1 MKLETKQLI
10 DKNKTAFLA
19 GILIEASVIIT
30 ALVSLSHGISG
41 AGIARLIVGVAA
53 LIVNC
58 AAIKPLQ
65 GTQIYRHICCSS
77 MILLFAIILF
87 TADVS
92 YTYAYVF
99 PIAILVMNYADA
111 KLSLAGFVVAIGG
124 TLLYEIGA
132 LNRGLVGME
141 ELTFEI
147 SMVVIACAL
156 ALVITKMQI
165 VHENEHMN
173 EVQQHAEAQTKTAQ
187 KIVTLAEQLDQK
199 FVKAK
204 EVSDSLNETMKT
216 SNQAVSDIAEGTHRN
231 ADAINE
237 QTNQTSGIQQ
247 SIERVGDEA
256 RNMGEISERTNSTVA
271 EGVDLI
277 EHLKNQASEIAQI
290 NEKTGETTQKLN
302 DSIKDVEAITD
313 TILGISSQTNLL
325 ALNASIEAARAG
337 EAGKGFAV
345 VASEIGTLANQ
356 TLGTVQNIDQTVSDV
371 VTAVTNMSDCLQS
384 TTEFLETKVL
394 SGYSGFMDISNQ
406 YAKDADEYKNSM
418 NLIQDSI
425 SELTE
430 AMNHISGSIS
440 EITNNINEG
449 SSGISGIAERTSHM
463 AEVTVENSQQA
474 ESSRTSLD
482 ELKDVINKISL

>member
-19 GILIEASVIIT
+19 GLLIEASVIIT
-30 ALVSLSHGISG
+30 ALVSLTHGISG
-41 AGIARLIVGVAA
+41 AGIARLIVGMAA

-77 MILLFAIILF
+77 MILLFATTLF

-111 KLSLAGFVVAIGG
+111 KLSLAGSVVAIGG

-147 SMVVIACAL
+147 SMVVIACVL

-173 EVQQHAEAQTKTAQ
+173 EVQQHAEAQTKTAE

-290 NEKTGETTQKLN
+290 NEETGKTTQKLN

-345 VASEIGTLANQ
+345 VADEIRTLSEDTRQATERIGEIIGNL
-356 TLGTVQNIDQTVSDV
+356 I
-371 VTAVTNMSDCLQS
+371 
-384 TTEFLETKVL
+384 
-394 SGYSGFMDISNQ
+394 
-406 YAKDADEYKNSM
+406 KDAENAASSMKHSSEYADKQNELITETGSKLSDIKNDTDSLYQGVM
-418 NLIQDSI
+418 EVNSSVDSI
-425 SELTE
+425 
-430 AMNHISGSIS
+430 ISATSVIMDSITNLSATGEEVAASTDTALSIS
-440 EITNNINEG
+440 DSSIEALHRMNALLKEIHEISSEMNE
-449 SSGISGIAERTSHM
+449 IA
-463 AEVTVENSQQA
+463 
-474 ESSRTSLD
+474 D
-482 ELKDVINKISL
+482 NK

>member
-19 GILIEASVIIT
+19 GLLIEASVIIT
-30 ALVSLSHGISG
+30 ALISLTHGIRG
-41 AGIARLIVGVAA
+41 AAIARLIIGMAA

-77 MILLFAIILF
+77 MILLFVTTLF

-111 KLSLAGFVVAIGG
+111 KLSLAGSVVAIGG

-173 EVQQHAEAQTKTAQ
+173 EVQQRAEAQTKTAE

-345 VASEIGTLANQ
+345 VADEIRTLSEDTRQATERIGEIIGNLIKDAENAASSMKHSSEYADK
-356 TLGTVQNIDQTVSDV
+356 QNELITETGSKLSDIKNDTDSLYQGV
-371 VTAVTNMSDCLQS
+371 MEVNSSVDSIISATSVIMDSITNLSATGEEVAASTDTALSISDSSIEALHRMNALLK
-384 TTEFLETKVL
+384 EIHE
-394 SGYSGFMDISNQ
+394 ISNEMNEI
-406 YAKDADEYKNSM
+406 AD
-418 NLIQDSI
+418 
-425 SELTE
+425 
-430 AMNHISGSIS
+430 
-440 EITNNINEG
+440 
-449 SSGISGIAERTSHM
+449 
-463 AEVTVENSQQA
+463 
-474 ESSRTSLD
+474 
-482 ELKDVINKISL
+482 NK

>member
-19 GILIEASVIIT
+19 GLLIEASVIIT

-77 MILLFAIILF
+77 MILLFATTLF

-111 KLSLAGFVVAIGG
+111 KLSLAGSVVAIGG

-147 SMVVIACAL
+147 CMVVIACAL

-165 VHENEHMN
+165 VHGNEHMN

-345 VASEIGTLANQ
+345 VADEIRTLSEDTRQATERIGEIIGNLIKDAENAASSMKHSSEYADK
-356 TLGTVQNIDQTVSDV
+356 QNELITETGSKLSDIKNDTDSLYQGV
-371 VTAVTNMSDCLQS
+371 MEVNSSVDSIISATSVIMDSITNLSATGEEVAASTDTALSISDSSIEALHRMNALLK
-384 TTEFLETKVL
+384 EIHE
-394 SGYSGFMDISNQ
+394 ISNEMNEI
-406 YAKDADEYKNSM
+406 AD
-418 NLIQDSI
+418 
-425 SELTE
+425 
-430 AMNHISGSIS
+430 
-440 EITNNINEG
+440 
-449 SSGISGIAERTSHM
+449 
-463 AEVTVENSQQA
+463 
-474 ESSRTSLD
+474 
-482 ELKDVINKISL
+482 NK

>member
-19 GILIEASVIIT
+19 GLLIEASVIIT
-30 ALVSLSHGISG
+30 TLISLTHGIRG
-41 AGIARLIVGVAA
+41 AAMARLIIGMAA

-77 MILLFAIILF
+77 MILLFATTLF

-111 KLSLAGFVVAIGG
+111 KLSLAGSVVAIGG

-165 VHENEHMN
+165 VHKNEHMN
-173 EVQQHAEAQTKTAQ
+173 EVQQHAEAQTKTAE
-187 KIVTLAEQLDQK
+187 KIITLAEQLDQK

-290 NEKTGETTQKLN
+290 NEKTRETTQKLN

-345 VASEIGTLANQ
+345 VADEIRTLSEDTRQATERIGEIIGNLIKDAENAASSMKHSSEYADK
-356 TLGTVQNIDQTVSDV
+356 QNELITETGSKLSDIKNDTDSLYQGV
-371 VTAVTNMSDCLQS
+371 MEVNSSVDSIISATSVIMDSITNLSATGEEVAASTDTALSISDSSIEALHRMNALLK
-384 TTEFLETKVL
+384 EIHE
-394 SGYSGFMDISNQ
+394 ISNEMNEI
-406 YAKDADEYKNSM
+406 AD
-418 NLIQDSI
+418 
-425 SELTE
+425 
-430 AMNHISGSIS
+430 
-440 EITNNINEG
+440 
-449 SSGISGIAERTSHM
+449 
-463 AEVTVENSQQA
+463 
-474 ESSRTSLD
+474 
-482 ELKDVINKISL
+482 NK

>member
-19 GILIEASVIIT
+19 GLLIEASVIIT
-30 ALVSLSHGISG
+30 ALISLAHGISG
-41 AGIARLIVGVAA
+41 AGIARLIVGMAA

-77 MILLFAIILF
+77 MILLFAITLF

-111 KLSLAGFVVAIGG
+111 KLSLAGSVVAIGG

-165 VHENEHMN
+165 VHGNEHMN

-345 VASEIGTLANQ
+345 VADEIRTLSEDTRQATERIGEIIGNLIKDAENAASSMKHSSEYADK
-356 TLGTVQNIDQTVSDV
+356 QNELITETGSKLSDIKNDTDSLYQGV
-371 VTAVTNMSDCLQS
+371 MEVNSSVDSIISATSVIMDSITNLSATGEEVAASTDTALSISDSSIEALHRMNALLK
-384 TTEFLETKVL
+384 EIHE
-394 SGYSGFMDISNQ
+394 ISNEMNEI
-406 YAKDADEYKNSM
+406 AD
-418 NLIQDSI
+418 
-425 SELTE
+425 
-430 AMNHISGSIS
+430 
-440 EITNNINEG
+440 
-449 SSGISGIAERTSHM
+449 
-463 AEVTVENSQQA
+463 
-474 ESSRTSLD
+474 
-482 ELKDVINKISL
+482 NK

>member
-19 GILIEASVIIT
+19 GLLIEASVIIT
-30 ALVSLSHGISG
+30 ALISLTHGIRG
-41 AGIARLIVGVAA
+41 AAMARLIIGMAA

-77 MILLFAIILF
+77 MILLFATTLF

-111 KLSLAGFVVAIGG
+111 KLSLAGSVVAIGG

-165 VHENEHMN
+165 VHKNEHMN
-173 EVQQHAEAQTKTAQ
+173 EVQQHAEAQTKTAE

-345 VASEIGTLANQ
+345 VADEIRTLSEDTRQATERIGEIIGNLIKDAENAASSMKHSSEYADK
-356 TLGTVQNIDQTVSDV
+356 QNELITETGSKLSDIKNDTDSLYQGV
-371 VTAVTNMSDCLQS
+371 MEVNSSVDSIISATSVIMDSITNLSATGEEVAASTDTALSISDSSIEALHRMNALLK
-384 TTEFLETKVL
+384 EIHE
-394 SGYSGFMDISNQ
+394 ISNEMNEI
-406 YAKDADEYKNSM
+406 AD
-418 NLIQDSI
+418 
-425 SELTE
+425 
-430 AMNHISGSIS
+430 
-440 EITNNINEG
+440 
-449 SSGISGIAERTSHM
+449 
-463 AEVTVENSQQA
+463 
-474 ESSRTSLD
+474 
-482 ELKDVINKISL
+482 NK

>member
-19 GILIEASVIIT
+19 GLLIEASVIIT
-30 ALVSLSHGISG
+30 ALISLTHGIRG
-41 AGIARLIVGVAA
+41 AGIARLIIGMAA

-77 MILLFAIILF
+77 MILLFATTLF

-111 KLSLAGFVVAIGG
+111 KLSLAGSVVAIGG
-124 TLLYEIGA
+124 TLLYEIRA

-165 VHENEHMN
+165 VHKNEHMN
-173 EVQQHAEAQTKTAQ
+173 EVQQHAEAQTKTAE

-345 VASEIGTLANQ
+345 VADEIRTLSEDTRQATERIGEIIGNLIKDAENAASSMKHSSEYADK
-356 TLGTVQNIDQTVSDV
+356 QNELITETGSKLSDIKNDTDSLYQGV
-371 VTAVTNMSDCLQS
+371 MEVNSSVDSIISATSVIMDSITNLSATGEEVAASTDTALSISDSSIEALHRMNALLK
-384 TTEFLETKVL
+384 EIHE
-394 SGYSGFMDISNQ
+394 ISNEMNEI
-406 YAKDADEYKNSM
+406 AD
-418 NLIQDSI
+418 
-425 SELTE
+425 
-430 AMNHISGSIS
+430 
-440 EITNNINEG
+440 
-449 SSGISGIAERTSHM
+449 
-463 AEVTVENSQQA
+463 
-474 ESSRTSLD
+474 
-482 ELKDVINKISL
+482 NK

>member
-19 GILIEASVIIT
+19 GLLIEASVIIT
-30 ALVSLSHGISG
+30 ALISLTHGIRG
-41 AGIARLIVGVAA
+41 AGIARLIIGMAA

-77 MILLFAIILF
+77 MILLFATTLF

-111 KLSLAGFVVAIGG
+111 KLSLAGSVVAIGG

-173 EVQQHAEAQTKTAQ
+173 EVQQRAEAQTKTAE

-345 VASEIGTLANQ
+345 VADEIRTLSEDTRQATERIGEIIGNLIKDAENAASSMKHSSEYADK
-356 TLGTVQNIDQTVSDV
+356 QNELITETGSKLSDIKNDTDSLYQGV
-371 VTAVTNMSDCLQS
+371 MEVNSSVDSIISATSVIMDSITNLSATGEEVAASTDTALSISDSSIEALHRMNALLK
-384 TTEFLETKVL
+384 EIHE
-394 SGYSGFMDISNQ
+394 ISNEMNEI
-406 YAKDADEYKNSM
+406 AD
-418 NLIQDSI
+418 
-425 SELTE
+425 
-430 AMNHISGSIS
+430 
-440 EITNNINEG
+440 
-449 SSGISGIAERTSHM
+449 
-463 AEVTVENSQQA
+463 
-474 ESSRTSLD
+474 
-482 ELKDVINKISL
+482 NK